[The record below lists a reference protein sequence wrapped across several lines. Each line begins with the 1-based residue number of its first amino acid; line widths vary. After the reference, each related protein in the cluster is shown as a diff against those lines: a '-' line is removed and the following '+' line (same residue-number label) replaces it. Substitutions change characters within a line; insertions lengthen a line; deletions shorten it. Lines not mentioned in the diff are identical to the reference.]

1 MYARIFRPA
10 KTAMQSGRAKAATW
24 VLEYE
29 PEAARTLDPLTGW
42 VSSSDMRGQIRLS
55 FDTREEAIAYATAH
69 GIPHQ
74 VSEPREPKRFPRS
87 YSDNFAFS
95 RKEPWSH

>member
-1 MYARIFRPA
+1 MFARIYRPA
-10 KTAMQSGRAKAATW
+10 RTATQSGRARSQQW
-24 VLEYE
+24 VLDYE
-29 PEAARTLDPLTGW
+29 PEAGRTHDPLTGW
-42 VSSSDMRGQIRLS
+42 VSSADMRSQVRLT
-55 FDTREEAIAYATAH
+55 FATREEAIAYATRH

-74 VSEPREPKRFPRS
+74 VIDPREPKRFPRS

>member
-1 MYARIFRPA
+1 MFARIFRPA
-10 KTAMQSGRAKAATW
+10 KTAMQSGRGKSAVW

-29 PEAARTLDPLTGW
+29 PESGRSHDPLTGW
-42 VSSSDMRGQIRLS
+42 VSSGDMRGQVRLT
-55 FDTREEAIAYATAH
+55 FPTREEAIAYATGN

-74 VSEPREPKRFPRS
+74 VLEPREPKRIPRS
-87 YSDNFAFS
+87 YSDNFAYA